1 MAFIK
6 TGNIKNA
13 IAKQG
18 GFYSVKGEK
27 LKAAKLT
34 QAEIDEWNGVKS
46 VKPAVVAA
54 VIVDDTLEVA
64 ATFNDID
71 TDGDGVISE
80 EELVVAANNTT
91 SKKKKK

>member
-6 TGNIKNA
+6 AGNIKNA

-46 VKPAVVAA
+46 AKPAVVAA
-54 VIVDDTLEVA
+54 VI
-64 ATFNDID
+64 NDID
-71 TDGDGVISE
+71 TDGDGAISE
-80 EELVVAANNTT
+80 EELIVAANNT

>member
-54 VIVDDTLEVA
+54 VDDTLEVA

-80 EELVVAANNTT
+80 EELIVAANNT

>member
-13 IAKQG
+13 IAKEG

-46 VKPAVVAA
+46 AKPAVVAS
-54 VIVDDTLEVA
+54 VIVD
-64 ATFNDID
+64 DID

-80 EELVVAANNTT
+80 EELVVAANKT

>member
-46 VKPAVVAA
+46 KVAA
-54 VIVDDTLEVA
+54 KVEVVVEDDLQPMLEA
-64 ATFNDID
+64 AAEDLEKTI
-71 TDGDGVISE
+71 
-80 EELVVAANNTT
+80 TT

>member
-46 VKPAVVAA
+46 KVAA
-54 VIVDDTLEVA
+54 KVEVVVDDTLEVA

-80 EELVVAANNTT
+80 EELVVAANNT